1 MTPPQTGAA
10 ILTLG
15 LLAGTLGAIA
25 RTHPEAGR
33 VASTGNMTVVR
44 FDHAAA
50 LLPNGDVLVVGGI
63 SRNGIMQPTA
73 ELFDPASGRFT
84 PTGKPQSP
92 HGWGVTATTLRDGKV
107 LVAGGSTSCDAP
119 CYTASAELYD
129 PLRGTFVP
137 TGQMTVP
144 RAGARAVLL
153 PTGDVLLV
161 GGNGSGSAATAEIY
175 NSLTGT
181 FSALGATH
189 LQDTAQLLLLKN
201 GKALAIGASGTDVYD
216 PSTRH
221 FAASGTMIAAR
232 TKFGAAVLPDGR
244 VLIAGGQAG
253 GAWGP
258 RVMSTEIYDPN
269 TGRFTPSVDL
279 NVKRFKLAKAMVPL
293 NNGRIL
299 IGGGADYPE
308 VYDPFLRAFLPVAGT
323 KMDGFCFSTATV
335 LHDGK
340 VLLAGGYAN
349 PGSPGVDHAWIYEP

>member
-1 MTPPQTGAA
+1 M
-10 ILTLG
+10 
-15 LLAGTLGAIA
+15 
-25 RTHPEAGR
+25 
-33 VASTGNMTVVR
+33 
-44 FDHAAA
+44 
-50 LLPNGDVLVVGGI
+50 
-63 SRNGIMQPTA
+63 
-73 ELFDPASGRFT
+73 
-84 PTGKPQSP
+84 
-92 HGWGVTATTLRDGKV
+92 
-107 LVAGGSTSCDAP
+107 
-119 CYTASAELYD
+119 
-129 PLRGTFVP
+129 
-137 TGQMTVP
+137 
-144 RAGARAVLL
+144 LL

-161 GGNGSGSAATAEIY
+161 GGDGSDSAATAEIY
-175 NSLTGT
+175 NSSTGT

-221 FAASGTMIAAR
+221 FAASAKMIAAR

-269 TGRFTPSVDL
+269 TGRFTPGVDL
-279 NVKRFKLAKAMVPL
+279 NVKRFKLTKAMVPL
-293 NNGRIL
+293 KSGRIL
-299 IGGGADYPE
+299 VGGGADYAE

-323 KMDGFCFSTATV
+323 KMDGFCFSTAT
-335 LHDGK
+335 LLDDGK